1 MSYVY
6 DKRKPYRTY
15 LEEYAPKWDGMA
27 HLRRDEN
34 GILEVRFHTDDGPV
48 RFCEAIHAGYLG
60 LLHDISHDPDN
71 EIVIL
76 TGTGDSFVA
85 LSDPEMSVEFPTY
98 TSSVTYDWWYLTATR
113 VPLAWL
119 DIPVPVICALNGPIT
134 IHPES
139 VLLSDY
145 IIAGDNALTVDRH
158 IQDAGCAPVDGV
170 NILYEKLLGV
180 NAARALLLN
189 SGVIDAQRDKEL
201 GIFAE
206 VVPHGTELDRAWE
219 FARDLI
225 KRVPSRMVRRMT
237 REIFTQS
244 LREAFMKD
252 IRSSLCHEC
261 YSSELRTDSKPE
273 EGHKNMINK
282 EL

>member
-1 MSYVY
+1 MAYTY
-6 DKRKPYRTY
+6 DKYHPYRTY
-15 LEEYAPKWDGMA
+15 LEEYAPRWDGMA
-27 HLRRDEN
+27 HLRRED

-48 RFCEAIHAGYLG
+48 RFCEAIHKAYLG
-60 LLHDISHDPDN
+60 LCHDISMDPKN

-76 TGTGDSFVA
+76 TGTGDSFVS
-85 LSDPEMSVEFPTY
+85 LSDKELSTTYFPQY
-98 TSSVTYDWWYLTATR
+98 TSACTYDWWYLTATR

-145 IIAGDNALTVDRH
+145 IIAGENAYTVDRH
-158 IQDAGCAPVDGV
+158 IQDAGCAPIDGV
-170 NILYEKLLGV
+170 NILYERLMGI

-189 SGVIDAQRDKEL
+189 GGVIDAQRGKDL

-206 VVPHGTELDRAWE
+206 VVPHGQELDRAWE
-219 FARDLI
+219 FARDLM

-237 REIFTQS
+237 RETFTQP
-244 LREAFMKD
+244 LREAMMKD
-252 IRSSLCHEC
+252 IRASLVHEC
-261 YSSELRTDSKPE
+261 YSSELRTDAKPE
-273 EGHKNMINK
+273 EGHKNMIDK
-282 EL
+282 EK

>member
-1 MSYVY
+1 MPYVY

-34 GILEVRFHTDDGPV
+34 GILEVRFHTEDGPV
-48 RFCEAIHAGYLG
+48 RFCEAIHSGYLG

-98 TSSVTYDWWYLTATR
+98 TTSVTYDWWYLTATR

-189 SGVIDAQRDKEL
+189 SGVIDAQRGKEL

-219 FARDLI
+219 FAKDLM

-237 REIFTQS
+237 REVFTQS

>member
-1 MSYVY
+1 MPYVY

-34 GILEVRFHTDDGPV
+34 GILEVRFHTEDGPV
-48 RFCEAIHAGYLG
+48 RFCEAIHSGYLG

-85 LSDPEMSVEFPTY
+85 LSDPEMSVEFPSY
-98 TSSVTYDWWYLTATR
+98 TTSVTYDWWYLTATR

-189 SGVIDAQRDKEL
+189 SGVIDAQRGKEL

-219 FARDLI
+219 FAKDLM

-237 REIFTQS
+237 REVFTQS

>member
-189 SGVIDAQRDKEL
+189 SGVIDAQRGKEL

>member
-15 LEEYAPKWDGMA
+15 LEENAPKWDGMA

-34 GILEVRFHTDDGPV
+34 GILEVRLHTDDGPV

-76 TGTGDSFVA
+76 TGTGDSCVA

-145 IIAGDNALTVDRH
+145 ILAGDTALTVDRH

-189 SGVIDAQRDKEL
+189 SGVIDAQRGKEL

>member
-48 RFCEAIHAGYLG
+48 RFCEAIHSGYLG

-189 SGVIDAQRDKEL
+189 SGVIDAQRGKEL

-206 VVPHGTELDRAWE
+206 VVPHGTELDRAWA

>member
-180 NAARALLLN
+180 NAARVLLLN
-189 SGVIDAQRDKEL
+189 SGVIDAQRGKEL